1 MVIKAIFNGVYLYVF
16 IGSIPWFLV
25 AELFGQASRPLA
37 TSIAA
42 SVNWLSNFI
51 ITVGFLPLSVSSGS
65 FILKFFTIKVSLN

>member
-1 MVIKAIFNGVYLYVF
+1 MVIKATIFNGTITYCLF

-42 SVNWLSNFI
+42 SVNWLANFI
-51 ITVGFLPLSVSSGS
+51 VTVGFLPLSVSSI
-65 FILKFFTIKVSLN
+65 ILKFFTINVSLN